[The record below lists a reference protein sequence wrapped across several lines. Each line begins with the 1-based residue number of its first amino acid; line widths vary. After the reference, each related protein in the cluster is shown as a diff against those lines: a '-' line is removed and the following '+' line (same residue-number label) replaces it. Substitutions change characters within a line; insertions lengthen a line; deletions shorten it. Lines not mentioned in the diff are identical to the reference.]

1 MSKQS
6 LLTSALIRVSH
17 DKIAATCENEEIEEC
32 RISYRMVRVPFRK
45 QCDLPVASPCRRQ
58 SIWWKNWSR
67 FLQAKEMII

>member
-45 QCDLPVASPCRRQ
+45 QCDLPAEGSLFGGKTGADSCRR
-58 SIWWKNWSR
+58 K
-67 FLQAKEMII
+67 K